1 MVEFKLAEI
10 RAKQDIPL
18 RTLEKLSGV
27 SKTHIHNIESGNTM
41 PTIDILC
48 KLASA
53 LRVPVTELFR
63 YRS

>member
-1 MVEFKLAEI
+1 MVEFRLAEI
-10 RAKQDIPL
+10 RARQDIPL

-41 PTIDILC
+41 PTIDVLC

-53 LRVPVTELFR
+53 LHVPVTDLFR
-63 YRS
+63 YRC